1 MRVEKGTDL
10 PTPRPPILQGSVTRV
25 STIHQLLSRQIIAQ
39 LPKLQVR
46 NRPRSSPGCRKGS
59 PRAGSQRVCELLLS
73 KCENCVELSILLK
86 NKIQGTT
93 ETKKNDSLSPP
104 CSSSQ
109 QQKAV
114 FAGRHKARLENKPVK
129 DRVWEKKYL
138 KQIQ

>member
-10 PTPRPPILQGSVTRV
+10 PIPRPPILQGSVPRV

-46 NRPRSSPGCRKGS
+46 NRSRSPPGCRKRS

-73 KCENCVELSILLK
+73 KCENRVELSVLLK

-93 ETKKNDSLSPP
+93 ETKKDSLSPP

-114 FAGRHKARLENKPVK
+114 FARTA
-129 DRVWEKKYL
+129 
-138 KQIQ
+138 